1 MYDIHSHLL
10 VGIDDGPAT
19 IEDAILLAEAAVLEG
34 VTHSIITPHQHNGMW
49 QNDKATVLKKFDEL
63 QNALEDVNSS
73 LKIRPSQEIQIQSYF
88 MDEFNRGE
96 YLPLDGSGKYYL
108 IEFPWRGF
116 PDYSEDYLQQLID
129 KGITPVIAHPERQRA
144 FSENLPRLEKLIE
157 MGCVAQLTATSLVEP
172 RHQRALEA
180 SHTMIERG
188 LIHVVASD
196 AHHIIERPHNL
207 VKAYDEIDR
216 LYGVHQLDKF
226 IANAQAIYEGNP
238 VQV

>member
-19 IEDAILLAEAAVLEG
+19 IEDALLLAEAAVLEG

-63 QNALEDVNSS
+63 QKALQDVNSL

-96 YLPLDGSGKYYL
+96 YLSLDESGKYYL
-108 IEFPWRGF
+108 IEFPWHGY
-116 PDYSEDYLQQLID
+116 PDYSEPYLQNLID
-129 KGITPVIAHPERQRA
+129 QGITPVIAHPERQRA

-157 MGCVAQLTATSLVEP
+157 MGCIAQLTATSLVEP

-180 SHTMIERG
+180 SHKMIERD
-188 LIHVVASD
+188 LIHVIASD

-207 VKAYDEIDR
+207 IKAYDEIDR
-216 LYGVHQLDKF
+216 RYGVDKLDQYRT
-226 IANAQAIYEGNP
+226 NAQAIYEGNKIKI
-238 VQV
+238 